1 MVLSVLRRC
10 HCALAILLMVI
21 ALSLGPLTAH
31 SAMAVPL
38 ISRALP
44 AADNSQLATTPE
56 TLFELNC
63 AGCHVNGGNVIRRG
77 KNLKK
82 RAMERNGYGEVSG
95 IAQII
100 TNGKGIMS
108 AYGDRLSAQEI
119 SAIAQ
124 YVHDQSESGW

>member
-1 MVLSVLRRC
+1 MFLSLLRRC
-10 HCALAILLMVI
+10 HRTLAILLMVI
-21 ALSLGPLTAH
+21 SFSLGPITAH
-31 SAMAVPL
+31 SAVALPL
-38 ISRALP
+38 ISQVVP
-44 AADNSQLATTPE
+44 TADASQLATTPE

-63 AGCHVNGGNVIRRG
+63 AGCHVNGGNIIRRG

-82 RAMERNGYGEVSG
+82 RAMERNGYEEVSA

-108 AYGDRLSAQEI
+108 AYGDRLSEEEI
-119 SAIAQ
+119 RAIAQ